1 MVNPKSLYSLLTSDR
16 HHKSIL
22 LPGVCARICV
32 SGGRRSHIRRVASR
46 YPDCGGSIEEVESSD
61 HGQFMPLLF
70 AVDLRYDLPRSR
82 ATFGTRA
89 EEVKRKNIAKV
100 PRRASSRVVGRG
112 DIIQQRAGEPAGTKL
127 DRIELSRS
135 LAEVG
140 DDKEGHSVLGGW
152 TKLVRSSVSWATT
165 VSVRR

>member
-16 HHKSIL
+16 HYGPIL

-32 SGGRRSHIRRVASR
+32 SGGRRSHVRRVASR
-46 YPDCGGSIEEVESSD
+46 YPGCGGLTEEVELSD

-82 ATFGTRA
+82 AAVGARG

-100 PRRASSRVVGRG
+100 PSRASSRVVNRG
-112 DIIQQRAGEPAGTKL
+112 DIQRRAGEPAGTKL
-127 DRIELSRS
+127 DNP
-135 LAEVG
+135 V
-140 DDKEGHSVLGGW
+140 
-152 TKLVRSSVSWATT
+152 
-165 VSVRR
+165 